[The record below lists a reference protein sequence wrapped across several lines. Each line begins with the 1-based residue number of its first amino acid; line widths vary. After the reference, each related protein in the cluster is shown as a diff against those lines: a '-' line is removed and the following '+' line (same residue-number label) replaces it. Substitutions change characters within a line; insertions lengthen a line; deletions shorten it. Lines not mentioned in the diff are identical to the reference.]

1 MRGHSSV
8 TSSIYRVIYIVAE
21 MPAKKKS
28 DNGVEQPKTKKA
40 KTTMDPPPSTVSVPV
55 ESNTATS
62 KYKKKAAADP
72 AVVKKA
78 RPSKLVVSQ
87 TIPTPSTSPNAIS
100 NVILHLKC
108 TSHDLSEYN
117 YRLHSIMSTPLDY
130 DPSVPP
136 DVQSYESLS
145 STSLLASTTLL
156 MDDMDEPSPSSENF
170 STENIYSAVELT
182 ASSTALATA
191 TSALPTTK
199 ELDRQL
205 KSLRFQLYKN
215 ALRGGAS
222 SNDKI
227 DDNNA
232 CCFWDTCDFDG
243 IPYRI
248 PLYELNGTIYG
259 YGCFCRPQCAVA
271 FLFKEN
277 LDDST
282 KFERYALL
290 NQMYGDLSTPKKGNI
305 CPAPDPYYTLEKFYG
320 NLSIKQYRELF
331 HTNHMLITVN
341 KPLTRVLPELH
352 EETDD
357 TVLNAYGIQKTMGA
371 NAATGSYR
379 VKRQSEKQAGPSKAS
394 ILRESFGLR

>member
-1 MRGHSSV
+1 
-8 TSSIYRVIYIVAE
+8 

-28 DNGVEQPKTKKA
+28 ENGMEPKSKKA
-40 KTTMDPPPSTVSVPV
+40 KTMIEPTTNVATTTVLVPSAPIDPK
-55 ESNTATS
+55 TATT
-62 KYKKKAAADP
+62 KYKKKTASTDL
-72 AVVKKA
+72 AVVGKKT

-87 TIPTPSTSPNAIS
+87 TMPTPSTSPNAIS

-156 MDDMDEPSPSSENF
+156 IDDDDMEDHPTSSENF
-170 STENIYSAVELT
+170 STENNIYSSVGTDLP
-182 ASSTALATA
+182 ASSSVVASAAA
-191 TSALPTTK
+191 TSSLPTK

-222 SNDKI
+222 NDKI
-227 DDNNA
+227 DDKNA

-290 NQMYGDLSTPKKGNI
+290 NQMYGDLTTPKKGNI

>member
-1 MRGHSSV
+1 
-8 TSSIYRVIYIVAE
+8 

-28 DNGVEQPKTKKA
+28 ENGMMEPKTKKA
-40 KTTMDPPPSTVSVPV
+40 KTMIEPTIATLTTVVPTVTFAPIESKPAAVST
-55 ESNTATS
+55 
-62 KYKKKAAADP
+62 KQKKKAANTTTTKTTDLAA
-72 AVVKKA
+72 AVGKKT

-136 DVQSYESLS
+136 DVQSYASLS
-145 STSLLASTTLL
+145 STSLLAS
-156 MDDMDEPSPSSENF
+156 MVDEDLEEHPTNSEKF
-170 STENIYSAVELT
+170 STENNIYSSVAELPT
-182 ASSTALATA
+182 SSLSVNASSAAA
-191 TSALPTTK
+191 SSVPSK

-215 ALRGGAS
+215 ALRGAS
-222 SNDKI
+222 NSDKI

-290 NQMYGDLSTPKKGNI
+290 NQMYGDLTTPKKGNI

>member
-1 MRGHSSV
+1 MV
-8 TSSIYRVIYIVAE
+8 
-21 MPAKKKS
+21 
-28 DNGVEQPKTKKA
+28 VEPKLKKA
-40 KTTMDPPPSTVSVPV
+40 KTMIESTASEAIVVPPVAAVTPK
-55 ESNTATS
+55 TATT
-62 KYKKKAAADP
+62 KYKKKATTTTDHL
-72 AVVKKA
+72 AVGKKT

-156 MDDMDEPSPSSENF
+156 IDDDDLEEHPINAENF
-170 STENIYSAVELT
+170 STENNIYSSVGTELPASSSSII
-182 ASSTALATA
+182 ASST
-191 TSALPTTK
+191 LPTK

-222 SNDKI
+222 NDKV
-227 DDNNA
+227 DDKNA

-290 NQMYGDLSTPKKGNI
+290 NQMYGDLTTPKKGNI